1 MNEISFSTTMDLY
14 EKNKLN
20 IKEICN
26 KYKPDFF
33 GIDDSEM
40 NNKIIIDFG
49 WKEPLDFE
57 SYKEFKKAVLSI
69 YRKEN

>member
-20 IKEICN
+20 IKGICN

-49 WKEPLDFE
+49 WKNPLDVE
-57 SYKEFKKAVLSI
+57 SNKEFKKAVLSI
-69 YRKEN
+69 L